1 MPDATARPVVLVVE
15 DDTSIAQFVA
25 ASLSA
30 SGLRPVSA
38 GTAAQALAALD
49 QLQGPHTP
57 RLLIID
63 LGLPDRDGVDLIAAL
78 RQTLA
83 TPILV
88 LSARLQEAQKIAAL
102 DAGADDYLTKPF
114 GVGELLA
121 RVRAQLRRAAT
132 PATPGP
138 VQRIGELELQRATR
152 QVRLRGQPVHLS
164 PIEYR
169 LLERLARSP
178 GQVVTHR
185 QLLADVWGA
194 DQVDQLH
201 YLRIYM
207 GHLRARIEADPAA
220 PRYLLTELGVG
231 YRLAD
236 E

>member
-1 MPDATARPVVLVVE
+1 MNKPSILVVE
-15 DDTSIAQFVA
+15 DDSSIAQFVA

-30 SGLRPVSA
+30 AGMRPYAA
-38 GTAAQALAALD
+38 GTAAEAEAALHSAQPD
-49 QLQGPHTP
+49 
-57 RLLIID
+57 LLIVD
-63 LGLPDRDGVDLIAAL
+63 LGLPDEDGVALIARL
-78 RQTLA
+78 RQRLA
-83 TPILV
+83 LPILV
-88 LSARLQEAQKIAAL
+88 LSARLQEAQKIEAL

-121 RVRAQLRRAAT
+121 RVRAMLRRAAAVPPP
-132 PATPGP
+132 PA
-138 VQRIGELELQRATR
+138 VFRVGELELEREAR
-152 QVRLRGQPVHLS
+152 RVLLRGRPVHLT
-164 PIEYR
+164 PIEFR
-169 LLERLARSP
+169 LFERLARTP

-185 QLLADVWGA
+185 QLLADVWGT

-207 GHLRARIEADPAA
+207 GHLRAKLEDDPAE

>member
-1 MPDATARPVVLVVE
+1 MDRPDILVVE
-15 DDTSIAQFVA
+15 DDSSIAQFVA

-30 SGLRPVSA
+30 AGLAPRV
-38 GTAAQALAALD
+38 AATGAAARAELAHAV
-49 QLQGPHTP
+49 P
-57 RLLIID
+57 RLLIVD
-63 LGLPDRDGVDLIAAL
+63 LGLPDADGVDLIREWRAGIAAPL
-78 RQTLA
+78 
-83 TPILV
+83 LV
-88 LSARLQEAQKIAAL
+88 LSAREQESQKIAAL

-121 RVRAQLRRAAT
+121 RVRAMLRRASAAPQ
-132 PATPGP
+132 PAASLR
-138 VQRIGELELQRATR
+138 VAELEFDRAAHKL
-152 QVRLRGQPVHLS
+152 RLRGQELHLT
-164 PIEYR
+164 PLEFR
-169 LLERLARSP
+169 LFERLARSP
-178 GQVVTHR
+178 GTVVTHR

-207 GHLRARIEADPAA
+207 GHLRAKIEADPAQ

>member
-1 MPDATARPVVLVVE
+1 MTDVLVVE
-15 DDTSIAQFVA
+15 DESGIAQFVA

-30 SGLRPVSA
+30 AGLRPRTCA
-38 GTAAQALAALD
+38 TAHDAEQEIRKRAPD
-49 QLQGPHTP
+49 
-57 RLLIID
+57 LLILD
-63 LGLPDRDGVDLIAAL
+63 LGLPDEDGVDFISRSRGSL
-78 RQTLA
+78 RA
-83 TPILV
+83 PVLV
-88 LSARLQEAQKIAAL
+88 LSARTQEAEKIAAL

-121 RVRAQLRRAAT
+121 RVRAMLRRANAA
-132 PATPGP
+132 PQPSAVLRVGDL
-138 VQRIGELELQRATR
+138 VFERESRALHVRGEA
-152 QVRLRGQPVHLS
+152 VHLT
-164 PIEYR
+164 PVEFK
-169 LLERLARSP
+169 LFERLAREP
-178 GQVVTHR
+178 GKVLTHR

-207 GHLRARIEADPAA
+207 AHLRAKIEEAPPE

>member
-1 MPDATARPVVLVVE
+1 MPDTAARPCILVVE

-38 GTAAQALAALD
+38 STAAQALAELGR
-49 QLQGPHTP
+49 LQGPDAP

-63 LGLPDRDGVDLIAAL
+63 LGLPDRDGVDLIAEL
-78 RQTLA
+78 RATLA
-83 TPILV
+83 TPVLV
-88 LSARLQEAQKIAAL
+88 LSARMQEAQKIAAL

-121 RVRAQLRRAAT
+121 RVRALLRRAAA
-132 PATPGP
+132 PPTPGP
-138 VQRIGELELQRATR
+138 TQRIGELELLRATH
-152 QVRLRGQPVHLS
+152 QVRLAGEPVHLS
-164 PIEYR
+164 PIEYK
-169 LLERLARSP
+169 LLERLARAP

-207 GHLRARIEADPAA
+207 GHLRAKIEADPAA

>member
-1 MPDATARPVVLVVE
+1 MNNPLVLIVE
-15 DDTSIAQFVA
+15 DDSSIAQFVA

-30 SGLRPVSA
+30 SGLRPIAAS
-38 GTAAQALAALD
+38 TAAQGLREAREQQPA
-49 QLQGPHTP
+49 
-57 RLLIID
+57 LLIVD
-63 LGLPDRDGVDLIAAL
+63 LGLPDLDGVELIAQL
-78 RQTLA
+78 RARSA

-88 LSARLQEAQKIAAL
+88 LSARMQEAQKIAAL

-121 RVRAQLRRAAT
+121 RVRAMLRRATAN
-132 PATPGP
+132 PEPP
-138 VQRIGELELQRATR
+138 PRIEVGDLVFDRDSR
-152 QVRLRGQPVHLS
+152 QVQLADTPVHLT
-164 PIEYR
+164 PLEYK
-169 LLERLARSP
+169 LLERLARAQ
-178 GQVVTHR
+178 GKVVTHR
-185 QLLADVWGA
+185 QLLADVWGT

-207 GHLRARIEADPAA
+207 GHLRAKLEANPAE

>member
-1 MPDATARPVVLVVE
+1 MNRAAVLIVE
-15 DDTSIAQFVA
+15 DDASIAQFVA

-30 SGLRPVSA
+30 TGLLPSCA
-38 GTAAQALAALD
+38 SCAAQARLELK
-49 QLQGPHTP
+49 LNTP
-57 RLLIID
+57 QLLIVD
-63 LGLPDRDGVDLIAAL
+63 LGLPDADGVDLIAEV
-78 RQTLA
+78 RRSLA

-88 LSARLQEAQKIAAL
+88 LSARLLETEKIAAL

-121 RVRAQLRRAAT
+121 RVRAMLRRSAVAPQ
-132 PATPGP
+132 PAPLL
-138 VQRIGELELQRATR
+138 QIGELTLDRETR
-152 QVRLRGQPVHLS
+152 QLSMRGEPVHLS
-164 PIEYR
+164 PLEFR
-169 LLERLARSP
+169 LLERLARVP
-178 GQVVTHR
+178 GKVITHR
-185 QLLADVWGA
+185 QLLADVWGT

-207 GHLRARIEADPAA
+207 GHLRGKIESDPAE

>member
-1 MPDATARPVVLVVE
+1 MDSATVLIVE

-30 SGLRPVSA
+30 GGLRPITA
-38 GTAAQALAALD
+38 TTAAAGLD
-49 QLQGPHTP
+49 EARDHQPKLV
-57 RLLIID
+57 IVD
-63 LGLPDRDGVDLIAAL
+63 LGLPDLDGIELIARL
-78 RQTLA
+78 RARAT

-88 LSARLQEAQKIAAL
+88 LSARIQEAQKIAAL

-121 RVRAQLRRAAT
+121 RVRAMLRRAAASPDSAPLVRVGNLT
-132 PATPGP
+132 LDRDAH
-138 VQRIGELELQRATR
+138 EL
-152 QVRLRGQPVHLS
+152 RLDGSPVHLS
-164 PIEYR
+164 PLEYR
-169 LLERLARSP
+169 LLERLAAAQ
-178 GQVVTHR
+178 GKVVTHR
-185 QLLADVWGA
+185 QLLADVWGTE
-194 DQVDQLH
+194 QVDQLH

-207 GHLRARIEADPAA
+207 GHLRAKIEANPAE

>member
-1 MPDATARPVVLVVE
+1 MDSRDLLIVE
-15 DDTSIAQFVA
+15 DDGSIAQFVA

-30 SGLRPVSA
+30 AGLSPRVA
-38 GTAAQALAALD
+38 GTGAAAQAELARAA
-49 QLQGPHTP
+49 P
-57 RLLIID
+57 RLLIVD
-63 LGLPDRDGVDLIAAL
+63 LGLPDADGVDLI
-78 RQTLA
+78 RQWRAEMA

-88 LSARLQEAQKIAAL
+88 LSARDQEAQKIAAL

-121 RVRAQLRRAAT
+121 RVRAMLRRAGEP
-132 PATPGP
+132 PAAAALR
-138 VQRIGELELQRATR
+138 VGELELDRGAHR
-152 QVRLRGQPVHLS
+152 LRLRGQEVHLT
-164 PIEYR
+164 PLEWR
-169 LLERLARSP
+169 LLERLAKAP
-178 GQVVTHR
+178 GTVVTHR

-194 DQVDQLH
+194 EQVDQLH

-207 GHLRARIEADPAA
+207 GHLRAKIEADPAQ

>member
-1 MPDATARPVVLVVE
+1 MDSATVLIVE

-30 SGLRPVSA
+30 AGLRPITA
-38 GTAAQALAALD
+38 TTAAQGLD
-49 QLQGPHTP
+49 EARDRQPKLV
-57 RLLIID
+57 IVD
-63 LGLPDRDGVDLIAAL
+63 LGLPDLDGIELIARL
-78 RQTLA
+78 RARST

-88 LSARLQEAQKIAAL
+88 LSARIQEAQKIAAL

-121 RVRAQLRRAAT
+121 RVRAMLRRAAASPDAAPLVRVGGLT
-132 PATPGP
+132 LDRDAH
-138 VQRIGELELQRATR
+138 EL
-152 QVRLRGQPVHLS
+152 RLDGSPVHLT
-164 PIEYR
+164 PLEYR
-169 LLERLARSP
+169 LLERLAAAQ
-178 GQVVTHR
+178 GKVVTHR
-185 QLLADVWGA
+185 QLLADVWGTE
-194 DQVDQLH
+194 QVDQLH

-207 GHLRARIEADPAA
+207 GHLRAKIEANPAE